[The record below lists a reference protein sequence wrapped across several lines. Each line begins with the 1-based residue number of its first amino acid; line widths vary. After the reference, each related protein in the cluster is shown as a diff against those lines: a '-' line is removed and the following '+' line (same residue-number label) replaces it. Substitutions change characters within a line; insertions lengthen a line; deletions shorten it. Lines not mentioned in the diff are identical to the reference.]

1 MNDTQVISIATHMFT
16 IAAELAAPI
25 LLTSLAVGLGIS
37 LIQSVTQVQE
47 MTLSFVPKL
56 GAVALVI
63 VLAGHWMLSSMV
75 TYTHQ
80 LFDLIPQLISS

>member
-1 MNDTQVISIATHMFT
+1 MNDTQVIGIAIRMFT
-16 IAAELAAPI
+16 IAAELSAPI

-37 LIQSVTQVQE
+37 LLQSVTQIQD
-47 MTLSFVPKL
+47 MTLTFVPKL

-63 VLAGHWMLSSMV
+63 VVSGKWMLDTMV

-80 LFDLIPQLISS
+80 LFDLIPQLIS